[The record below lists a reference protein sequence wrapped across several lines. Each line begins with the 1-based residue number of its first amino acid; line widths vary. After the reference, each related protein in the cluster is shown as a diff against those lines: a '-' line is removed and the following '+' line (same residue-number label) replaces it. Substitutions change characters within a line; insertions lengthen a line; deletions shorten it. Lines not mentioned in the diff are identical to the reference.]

1 MFRPVIV
8 PLNAVSAD
16 ALPVPSDA
24 DELELP
30 LDLPRTPVPVSPL
43 DVHAASDVPRA
54 AVWQRRE
61 PSLAERDSYSSTAL
75 AELLDRATHAS
86 IAKLTLG
93 LSPTSLIGAYLDWA
107 THLAASPGKRLQL
120 AEKSWRKW
128 MRLQQ
133 FATRCAFEPPGI
145 APCVAPLPQ
154 DKRFSSPAWGKWPF
168 SVYAQSHLLAQQ
180 WWHVATTGV
189 PGVSIQH
196 QRMLEF
202 TARQVLDV
210 FAPSNFIMTNP
221 DVLDRTLRENGLN
234 LVRGWQHFAE
244 DWDRLQGGR
253 PPVGAEAHAPGCDV
267 AITPGKVVLR
277 NELVE
282 LIQYLPST
290 GQVRPEPVLVVPAWI
305 MKYYILD
312 LSPRNSLIK
321 YLVDSG
327 YTVFAISWKN
337 PEPDLRDTSLDDY
350 RRLGIMAALD
360 AISAIVP
367 DTKVHGAGYCL
378 GGTLLAIAAAAL
390 ARNSASPFATLSFL
404 AAQVDFTEPGELQ
417 LFINESQL
425 RFLEDMMWEQGF
437 LDAKQMAG
445 AFQLLRSNDL
455 VWSRVMRE
463 YLLGERTP
471 MTDMMAWNAD
481 STRLPYRMH
490 SEYLRRLYLDN
501 DLAEGR
507 YKVDGRPVTIHDIRQ
522 PLFCVGT
529 LSDHVAPWRSVYK
542 WTQLADTEVTF
553 ALTTGGHNAGIVS
566 EPGHA
571 NRSYRIATHH
581 EADMHPDAETWMAE
595 VPVREGSWWP
605 AWAEWLAARSGQP
618 VPPPPMGSPACGYAP
633 VCDAPGH
640 YVLEA

>member
-1 MFRPVIV
+1 MVRPVIV
-8 PLNAVSAD
+8 PLKAVSAD

-24 DELELP
+24 NELELP

-133 FATRCAFEPPGI
+133 FAARCAFEPPGI
-145 APCVAPLPQ
+145 EPCVAPLPQ

-221 DVLDRTLRENGLN
+221 DVLDRTLRENGHN

-305 MKYYILD
+305 MRTRSSSISSTAATRSLQSRGRI
-312 LSPRNSLIK
+312 LSPTCATPRSTTTAVSALWQPSTPFQPSCPTPRSM
-321 YLVDSG
+321 V
-327 YTVFAISWKN
+327 
-337 PEPDLRDTSLDDY
+337 RDTVWAVHSW
-350 RRLGIMAALD
+350 RSPPRPWRATAPRPSPPCPSSPHKS
-360 AISAIVP
+360 ISP
-367 DTKVHGAGYCL
+367 
-378 GGTLLAIAAAAL
+378 
-390 ARNSASPFATLSFL
+390 SPANCSF
-404 AAQVDFTEPGELQ
+404 
-417 LFINESQL
+417 S
-425 RFLEDMMWEQGF
+425 
-437 LDAKQMAG
+437 
-445 AFQLLRSNDL
+445 
-455 VWSRVMRE
+455 
-463 YLLGERTP
+463 
-471 MTDMMAWNAD
+471 
-481 STRLPYRMH
+481 STRA
-490 SEYLRRLYLDN
+490 S
-501 DLAEGR
+501 
-507 YKVDGRPVTIHDIRQ
+507 
-522 PLFCVGT
+522 C
-529 LSDHVAPWRSVYK
+529 
-542 WTQLADTEVTF
+542 
-553 ALTTGGHNAGIVS
+553 
-566 EPGHA
+566 
-571 NRSYRIATHH
+571 
-581 EADMHPDAETWMAE
+581 
-595 VPVREGSWWP
+595 GSS
-605 AWAEWLAARSGQP
+605 RT
-618 VPPPPMGSPACGYAP
+618 
-633 VCDAPGH
+633 
-640 YVLEA
+640 

>member
-1 MFRPVIV
+1 M
-8 PLNAVSAD
+8 
-16 ALPVPSDA
+16 
-24 DELELP
+24 
-30 LDLPRTPVPVSPL
+30 
-43 DVHAASDVPRA
+43 
-54 AVWQRRE
+54 
-61 PSLAERDSYSSTAL
+61 

-133 FATRCAFEPPGI
+133 FAARCAFEPPGI
-145 APCVAPLPQ
+145 APCVTPLPQ

-221 DVLDRTLRENGLN
+221 DVLDRTLRENGHN

-253 PPVGAEAHAPGCDV
+253 PPVGAEAYAPGCDV

-321 YLVDSG
+321 YSSTAATRSLRSRGRILSPPARHLARRLPPSRHYGSPRRYFRHRARYQVD
-327 YTVFAISWKN
+327 V
-337 PEPDLRDTSLDDY
+337 RDTVWAVPLGD
-350 RRLGIMAALD
+350 RRRG
-360 AISAIVP
+360 P
-367 DTKVHGAGYCL
+367 GAQR
-378 GGTLLAIAAAAL
+378 LLAL
-390 ARNSASPFATLSFL
+390 ATLSFL
-404 AAQVDFTEPGELQ
+404 AARSILPSPGELQ

-471 MTDMMAWNAD
+471 MTDMMAWNANFHAPALPHALGIPAAALPRQR
-481 STRLPYRMH
+481 TR
-490 SEYLRRLYLDN
+490 RRPLQG
-501 DLAEGR
+501 GR
-507 YKVDGRPVTIHDIRQ
+507 AADHHPDIRQ

-566 EPGHA
+566 EPGHG
-571 NRSYRIATHH
+571 NRSYRIATYH

-605 AWAEWLAARSGQP
+605 AWVEWLAARSGQP
-618 VPPPPMGSPACGYAP
+618 VRPPPMGSPACGYAP
-633 VCDAPGH
+633 VCDAPGQ